1 MSAARS
7 YAAIASS
14 AGRVYV
20 VGGSTASGT
29 TTSLVR
35 YDPAT
40 NLWANLAPAPSSRAI
55 ANLVEISGSLYYLG
69 GCTNNSDCRIGT
81 TGLLEA
87 YSVATNTWSTRAP
100 MPTPRNTFA
109 AAAVNGI
116 LYAVGGRGACPPC
129 DPVLALEAYDP
140 ATNLWTTRTPLPTVR
155 YAEAAV
161 GFAGKLY
168 VIGGAG
174 PFPDLATVDI
184 YDPVNNTWSTGM
196 AMPTARQGLG
206 VAAVGTGFF
215 AIGGYQA
222 GTTAYRTENEFW
234 NSSSNTWATRAALP
248 VVRYQV
254 GAAEA
259 GGLIYVIGAQPAN
272 ALNNQLHIYVP

>member
-1 MSAARS
+1 MASARS

-14 AGRVYV
+14 GGKVYV
-20 VGGSTASGT
+20 VGGSTPSGT
-29 TTSLVR
+29 TPSLER

-40 NLWANLAPAPSSRAI
+40 NLWASMAPAPSSRAI
-55 ANLVEISGSLYYLG
+55 ATLTEISGTLYYLG

-87 YSVATNTWSTRAP
+87 YSVASNSWTTRAP

-116 LYAVGGRGACPPC
+116 LYAVGGRGPC
-129 DPVLALEAYDP
+129 TPCNPVLSLEAYDP
-140 ATNLWTTRTPLPTVR
+140 TTNTWSTKTPLPSVR

-168 VIGGAG
+168 VFGGAG
-174 PFPDLATVDI
+174 PLPDLSSVDI
-184 YDPVNNTWSTGM
+184 YDPATNTWSSGV

-206 VAAVGTGFF
+206 GAAIGTGFF
-215 AIGGYQA
+215 SIGGFQA
-222 GTTAYRTENEFW
+222 ATNSYRTENEFW
-234 NSSSNTWATRAALP
+234 SSGSNGWSARAALP
-248 VVRYQV
+248 LARYQL

-259 GGLIYVIGAQPAN
+259 GGLIYVVGALPGN
-272 ALNNQLHIYVP
+272 TPNNQLHIYVP